1 MVAFILGGAS
11 WGATYGLG
19 GIWYG
24 FACGLGLLVLGLTLA
39 RPMRALALYT
49 VPDVLEMR
57 YRSKTIRLLAALLSL
72 LALVGILGAQVWAAS
87 AIFEVIGLPGTAG
100 AVLAT
105 LVFIA
110 YTAFSGLWAV
120 ALTDFVQ
127 IILGSAGIFV
137 AVLMGLIK
145 VGGISGLRAALQNIK
160 NLPQPATGYFSVTSL
175 GPSLLALTLA
185 ATVMYTLIG
194 QDFYQRLF
202 ASKNEG
208 TARKG
213 AVYAGML
220 LMALSVLPAL
230 AGMLA
235 VALSG
240 NPEAVIDSPKT
251 AVPMLVI
258 SVFGGTVG
266 AIFVAAVL
274 AAIMSTA
281 DSLLSAAT
289 SHIVKDFYEGIVGE
303 KGDEKRLLR
312 LSVITTVAVGL
323 LSLGAALAI
332 RGIVELLIYSYD
344 VYTSGVF
351 VPLILGLYWRRATK
365 EGALSG
371 MTAGSLVA
379 VLGAA
384 GILNFPYWEYVYVS
398 GALVSTVVLV
408 VVSLATRAEPLEGE
422 LEEAFSVRG

>member
-1 MVAFILGGAS
+1 M
-11 WGATYGLG
+11 
-19 GIWYG
+19 
-24 FACGLGLLVLGLTLA
+24 VLGLTLA
-39 RPMRALALYT
+39 RPMRVLARYT
-49 VPDVLEMR
+49 VPEVLEMR
-57 YRSKTIRLLAALLSL
+57 YRSKPLRLLAASLSL

-87 AIFEVIGLPGTAG
+87 AVFEAIGLPGTAG
-100 AVLAT
+100 AVFAT

-110 YTAFSGLWAV
+110 YTALSGLWAV
-120 ALTDFVQ
+120 ALTDFIQ
-127 IILGSAGIFV
+127 IIIGSIGIFL
-137 AVLMGLIK
+137 AVVLGLVK
-145 VGGISGLRAALQNIK
+145 VGGISGLKTALDGMSG
-160 NLPQPATGYFSVTSL
+160 LPQPPEEYFSLTSL
-175 GPSLLALTLA
+175 GPSLLALTLI

-194 QDFYQRLF
+194 QDFYQRIF
-202 ASKNEG
+202 AAKDEG

-213 AVYAGML
+213 AVYAGIL

-251 AVPMLVI
+251 AVPRLVI

-289 SHIVKDFYEGIVGE
+289 SHIVKDFYEGILGE
-303 KGDEKRLLR
+303 GDEKKLLR
-312 LSVITTVAVGL
+312 LSVLTTLAVGL

-332 RGIVELLIYSYD
+332 QGIVELLIYSYD

-351 VPLILGLYWRRATK
+351 VPLVLGLYWKRATR
-365 EGALSG
+365 EGALAG
-371 MTAGSLVA
+371 MVTGSLVA
-379 VLGAA
+379 ILGAA
-384 GILNFPYWEYVYVS
+384 GILNFPYWEYIYVS
-398 GALVSTVVLV
+398 GALVSAIVMV
-408 VVSLATRAEPLEGE
+408 VVSILTEAEEIDEE
-422 LEEAFSVRG
+422 LEEAFG

>member
-1 MVAFILGGAS
+1 MVVAFILGGAS

-39 RPMRALALYT
+39 RPMRVLARYT
-49 VPDVLEMR
+49 VPEVLEMR
-57 YRSKTIRLLAALLSL
+57 YRSKAIRLLAASLSL

-87 AIFEVIGLPGTAG
+87 AVFEAIGLPGTAG
-100 AVLAT
+100 AVFAT

-110 YTAFSGLWAV
+110 YTALSGLWAV
-120 ALTDFVQ
+120 ALTDFIQ
-127 IILGSAGIFV
+127 IIIGSIGIFV
-137 AVLMGLIK
+137 AVVLGLVK
-145 VGGISGLRAALQNIK
+145 VGGISGLETALDGMSG
-160 NLPQPATGYFSVTSL
+160 LPQPPSEYFSLTSL
-175 GPSLLALTLA
+175 GPSLLALTLI

-202 ASKNEG
+202 AAKDER

-213 AVYAGML
+213 AVYAGVL
-220 LMALSVLPAL
+220 LMVLSVLPAL

-251 AVPMLVI
+251 AVPRLVI

-289 SHIVKDFYEGIVGE
+289 SHIVKDFYEGILGE
-303 KGDEKRLLR
+303 KSDEKKLLR
-312 LSVITTVAVGL
+312 LSVLTTVAVGL

-332 RGIVELLIYSYD
+332 QGIVELLIYSYD

-351 VPLILGLYWRRATK
+351 VPLVLGLYWKRATK
-365 EGALSG
+365 EGALAG
-371 MTAGSLVA
+371 MLAGSLVA

-384 GILNFPYWEYVYVS
+384 GILNFPYWEYIYVS
-398 GALVSTVVLV
+398 GALVSAIVMV
-408 VVSLATRAEPLEGE
+408 VVSVLTEVEEIDEE
-422 LEEAFSVRG
+422 LKEAFG

>member
-1 MVAFILGGAS
+1 MRV
-11 WGATYGLG
+11 
-19 GIWYG
+19 
-24 FACGLGLLVLGLTLA
+24 LA
-39 RPMRALALYT
+39 RYT
-49 VPDVLEMR
+49 VPEVLEMR
-57 YRSKTIRLLAALLSL
+57 YRSKAIRLLAASLSL

-87 AIFEVIGLPGTAG
+87 AVFEAIGLPGTAG
-100 AVLAT
+100 AVFAT

-110 YTAFSGLWAV
+110 YTALSGLWAV
-120 ALTDFVQ
+120 ALTDFIQ
-127 IILGSAGIFV
+127 IIIGSIGIFV
-137 AVLMGLIK
+137 AVVLGLVK
-145 VGGISGLRAALQNIK
+145 VGGISGLETALDGMSG
-160 NLPQPATGYFSVTSL
+160 LPQPPSEYFSLTSL
-175 GPSLLALTLA
+175 GPSLLALTLI

-202 ASKNEG
+202 AAKDER

-213 AVYAGML
+213 AVYAGVL
-220 LMALSVLPAL
+220 LMVLSVLPAL

-251 AVPMLVI
+251 AVPRLVI

-289 SHIVKDFYEGIVGE
+289 SHIVKDFYEGILGE
-303 KGDEKRLLR
+303 KSDEKKLLR
-312 LSVITTVAVGL
+312 LSVLTTVAVGL

-332 RGIVELLIYSYD
+332 QGIVELLIYSYD

-351 VPLILGLYWRRATK
+351 VPLVLGLYWKRATK
-365 EGALSG
+365 EGALAG
-371 MTAGSLVA
+371 MLAGSLVA

-384 GILNFPYWEYVYVS
+384 GILNFPYWEYIYVS
-398 GALVSTVVLV
+398 GALVSAIVMV
-408 VVSLATRAEPLEGE
+408 VVSVLTEVEEIDEE
-422 LEEAFSVRG
+422 LKEAFG

>member
-1 MVAFILGGAS
+1 MRL
-11 WGATYGLG
+11 
-19 GIWYG
+19 
-24 FACGLGLLVLGLTLA
+24 LA
-39 RPMRALALYT
+39 RYT
-49 VPDVLEMR
+49 VPEVLEMR
-57 YRSKTIRLLAALLSL
+57 YKSKAIRLLAATLSL

-87 AIFEVIGLPGTAG
+87 AVFEAIGLPGTAG
-100 AVLAT
+100 AVFAT

-110 YTAFSGLWAV
+110 YTALSGLWAV
-120 ALTDFVQ
+120 ALTDFIQ
-127 IILGSAGIFV
+127 IIIGSIGILV
-137 AVLMGLIK
+137 AVILGLIK
-145 VGGISGLRAALQNIK
+145 VGGVSGLKRALDGISG
-160 NLPQPATGYFSVTSL
+160 LPQPAGQYFSFTSL
-175 GPSLLALTLA
+175 GPSLLALTLI

-202 ASKNEG
+202 AAKDER

-213 AVYAGML
+213 AVYAGIL

-235 VALSG
+235 IALSG
-240 NPEAVIDSPKT
+240 NPGTVIDSPKT

-289 SHIVKDFYEGIVGE
+289 SHIVKDFYEGLVG
-303 KGDEKRLLR
+303 KAGDEKKLLR
-312 LSVITTVAVGL
+312 LSMLTTIVVGL

-332 RGIVELLIYSYD
+332 QGIVELLIYSYD

-351 VPLILGLYWRRATK
+351 VPLVLGLYWKRVTK
-365 EGALSG
+365 EGALAG
-371 MTAGSLVA
+371 MVAGSLVA

-384 GILNFPYWEYVYVS
+384 GVLNFPYWEYIYVS
-398 GALVSTVVLV
+398 GA
-408 VVSLATRAEPLEGE
+408 VVSALVMVAVSVMTEVEEIDEE
-422 LEEAFSVRG
+422 LEAAFG

>member
-1 MVAFILGGAS
+1 VVAFILGGAS

-39 RPMRALALYT
+39 RPMRVLARYT
-49 VPDVLEMR
+49 VPEVLEMR
-57 YRSKTIRLLAALLSL
+57 YRSKAVRLLAATLSL
-72 LALVGILGAQVWAAS
+72 LALIGILGAQVWAAS
-87 AIFEVIGLPGTAG
+87 AVFEAIGLPGTAG
-100 AVLAT
+100 AVFAT

-110 YTAFSGLWAV
+110 YTALSGLWAV
-120 ALTDFVQ
+120 TLTDFIQ
-127 IILGSAGIFV
+127 IIIGSIGILV
-137 AVLMGLIK
+137 AVILGLIK
-145 VGGISGLRAALQNIK
+145 VGGISGLETALDGISG
-160 NLPQPATGYFSVTSL
+160 LPQPAGQYFSLTSL
-175 GPSLLALTLA
+175 GPSLLALTLI

-202 ASKNEG
+202 AAKDER

-213 AVYAGML
+213 AIYAGIL

-240 NPEAVIDSPKT
+240 KPEEVINSPKT
-251 AVPMLVI
+251 AVPRLII

-289 SHIVKDFYEGIVGE
+289 SHIVKDFYEGLGG
-303 KGDEKRLLR
+303 KASDEKKLLK
-312 LSVITTVAVGL
+312 LSMLTTVAVGV

-332 RGIVELLIYSYD
+332 QGIVELLIYSYD

-351 VPLILGLYWRRATK
+351 VPLVLGLYWKRATK
-365 EGALSG
+365 EGALAG
-371 MTAGSLVA
+371 MVAGSLVA

-384 GILNFPYWEYVYVS
+384 GVLNFPYWEYVYVS
-398 GALVSTVVLV
+398 GALLSALVMVAVSVMTEV
-408 VVSLATRAEPLEGE
+408 EEIDEE
-422 LEEAFSVRG
+422 LEAAFS

>member
-1 MVAFILGGAS
+1 MRV
-11 WGATYGLG
+11 
-19 GIWYG
+19 
-24 FACGLGLLVLGLTLA
+24 LA
-39 RPMRALALYT
+39 RYT
-49 VPDVLEMR
+49 VPEVLEMR
-57 YRSKTIRLLAALLSL
+57 YRSKPLRLLAASLSL

-87 AIFEVIGLPGTAG
+87 AVFEAIGLPGTAG
-100 AVLAT
+100 AVFAT

-110 YTAFSGLWAV
+110 YTALSGLWAV
-120 ALTDFVQ
+120 ALTDFIQ
-127 IILGSAGIFV
+127 IIIGSIGIFL
-137 AVLMGLIK
+137 AVVLGLVK
-145 VGGISGLRAALQNIK
+145 VGGISGLKTALDGMSG
-160 NLPQPATGYFSVTSL
+160 LPQPPEEYFSLTSL
-175 GPSLLALTLA
+175 GPSLLALTLI

-194 QDFYQRLF
+194 QDFYQRIF
-202 ASKNEG
+202 AAKDEG

-213 AVYAGML
+213 AVYAGIL

-251 AVPMLVI
+251 AVPRLVI

-289 SHIVKDFYEGIVGE
+289 SHIVKDFYEGILGE
-303 KGDEKRLLR
+303 GDEKKLLR
-312 LSVITTVAVGL
+312 LSVLTTLAVGL

-332 RGIVELLIYSYD
+332 QGIVELLIYSYD

-351 VPLILGLYWRRATK
+351 VPLVLGLYWKRATR
-365 EGALSG
+365 EGALAG
-371 MTAGSLVA
+371 MVTGSLVA
-379 VLGAA
+379 ILGAA
-384 GILNFPYWEYVYVS
+384 GILNFPYWEYIYVS
-398 GALVSTVVLV
+398 GALVSAIVMV
-408 VVSLATRAEPLEGE
+408 VVSILTEAEEIDEE
-422 LEEAFSVRG
+422 LEEAFG

>member
-1 MVAFILGGAS
+1 MRV
-11 WGATYGLG
+11 
-19 GIWYG
+19 
-24 FACGLGLLVLGLTLA
+24 LA
-39 RPMRALALYT
+39 RYT
-49 VPDVLEMR
+49 VPEVLEMR
-57 YRSKTIRLLAALLSL
+57 YRSKAIRLLAATLSL

-87 AIFEVIGLPGTAG
+87 AVFEAIGLPGTAG
-100 AVLAT
+100 AVFAT

-110 YTAFSGLWAV
+110 YTALSGLWAV
-120 ALTDFVQ
+120 ALTDFIQ
-127 IILGSAGIFV
+127 IIIGSIGILV
-137 AVLMGLIK
+137 AVVLGLIK
-145 VGGISGLRAALQNIK
+145 VGGISGLEATLDGISG
-160 NLPQPATGYFSVTSL
+160 LPQPADQYFSLTSL
-175 GPSLLALTLA
+175 GPSLLALTLI

-202 ASKNEG
+202 AAKDEK

-213 AVYAGML
+213 AIYAGIL
-220 LMALSVLPAL
+220 LMALSVFPAL

-235 VALSG
+235 IALSG

-251 AVPMLVI
+251 AVPRLVI

-289 SHIVKDFYEGIVGE
+289 SHVVKDFYEGLVGTTS
-303 KGDEKRLLR
+303 DEKKLLR
-312 LSVITTVAVGL
+312 LSMLTTIAVGL

-332 RGIVELLIYSYD
+332 QGIVELLIYSYD

-351 VPLILGLYWRRATK
+351 VPLVLGLYWKRATK
-365 EGALSG
+365 EGALAG
-371 MTAGSLVA
+371 MVAGSLVA

-384 GILNFPYWEYVYVS
+384 GVLNFPYWEYIYVS
-398 GALVSTVVLV
+398 GAIVSALVMVAVSVLTKV
-408 VVSLATRAEPLEGE
+408 EEIDEE
-422 LEEAFSVRG
+422 LEAAFG

>member
-1 MVAFILGGAS
+1 MAFILGGAS

-39 RPMRALALYT
+39 RPMRVLARYT
-49 VPDVLEMR
+49 VPEVLEMR
-57 YRSKTIRLLAALLSL
+57 YKSRAIRLLAATLSL

-87 AIFEVIGLPGTAG
+87 AVFEAIGLSGTAG
-100 AVLAT
+100 AVFAT

-110 YTAFSGLWAV
+110 YTALSGLWAV
-120 ALTDFVQ
+120 TLTDFIQ
-127 IILGSAGIFV
+127 IIVGSIGVLV
-137 AVLMGLIK
+137 AVLLGLAK
-145 VGGISGLRAALQNIK
+145 VGGLSGLRAALEGIK
-160 NLPQPATGYFSVTSL
+160 GLPQPAGQYFSFTSL
-175 GPSLLALTLA
+175 GLSLLALTLI

-202 ASKNEG
+202 AAKDER

-213 AVYAGML
+213 AIYAGVL

-240 NPEAVIDSPKT
+240 NPEEVINSPKT
-251 AVPMLVI
+251 AVPRLII

-289 SHIVKDFYEGIVGE
+289 SHVVKDFYEGLSG
-303 KGDEKRLLR
+303 KASDEKKLLK
-312 LSVITTVAVGL
+312 LSMLTTVAVGL

-332 RGIVELLIYSYD
+332 QGIVELLIYSYD

-351 VPLILGLYWRRATK
+351 VPLVLGLYWKRATRG
-365 EGALSG
+365 GALAG
-371 MTAGSLVA
+371 MVAGSLVA
-379 VLGAA
+379 LLGAA
-384 GILNFPYWEYVYVS
+384 GVLNFPYWEYVYVS
-398 GALVSTVVLV
+398 GAVVSALVMV
-408 VVSLATRAEPLEGE
+408 VVSVLTEVEEMDEE
-422 LEEAFSVRG
+422 LELAFS